1 MWRRL
6 CPRSE
11 MACHLTLQSGQVFN
25 WRQVQAQWVGVIQR
39 HVIALREA
47 ESAIEYTCL
56 HAPPLQDKEDDVH
69 ALVSSY
75 FRTDDNLGELYASWM
90 QPNDQFS
97 PAFASLPG
105 LRLIRQDPLEC
116 LFSFIC
122 SSNNNI
128 ARVTQMLEKLRARFG
143 DELMTHDG
151 TPLHAFPTLAQLQAI
166 QEPELRTLGF
176 GYRAQYIVKSAAI
189 LHDLGGEAYL
199 QTLRANADAAAVQTS
214 LTQFAGVG
222 RKVADCIA
230 LFSLEKL
237 EAIPVDT
244 HVWQIACRDFH
255 AKAHKSLTPTVY
267 AQVGQLYQDRFTP
280 YAGWAHSVLFAA
292 ELAAF
297 KPAKPAAAKPLKR
310 KKSDIDDSSN
320 KPMRKKSTRTRA
332 QTA

>member
-47 ESAIEYTCL
+47 DAAIEYTCL
-56 HAPPLQDKEDDVH
+56 HAPPLQSKDDDVH

-75 FRTDDNLGELYASWM
+75 FRIDDNLDALYASWM
-90 QPNDQFS
+90 KPNDKFS

-143 DELMTHDG
+143 DELLTHDG
-151 TPLHAFPTLAQLQAI
+151 TPLHAFPTLAQLTAI
-166 QEPELRTLGF
+166 QEAELRTLGF
-176 GYRAQYIVKSAAI
+176 GYRAQYIVKSAQI
-189 LHDLGGEAYL
+189 LHDLGGEDYL
-199 QTLRANADAAAVQTS
+199 QTLRANADAAAVQRS

-267 AQVGQLYQDRFTP
+267 AQVGKLYQDRFTP
-280 YAGWAHSVLFAA
+280 YAGWAHRFDLGRRRH
-292 ELAAF
+292 L
-297 KPAKPAAAKPLKR
+297 
-310 KKSDIDDSSN
+310 
-320 KPMRKKSTRTRA
+320 
-332 QTA
+332 